1 MRRSGRSTRR
11 ASFSNPR
18 DFETSESNDDSGKNS
33 DSTDVETKNHKKSR
47 RYSMEDN
54 KKQFN
59 NKENGDGATESRS
72 EDNDEENTDA
82 ERIDEENDEAVQSQ
96 ENNMKKDKYIE
107 SEVLNGTESKHS
119 THFGMSREAF
129 IKDLYSF
136 MQARGQPIS
145 KLPSLGYQELDL
157 YLLYQLVIAR
167 GGMDEVTRKQEWK
180 LVYQDLGIPTM
191 STSASYNTRT
201 NYKKY
206 LYLYELEHCGFPD
219 KNRPKDTKTK
229 YQIGEF
235 IRIVSSVFEGQ
246 VFYARVRT

>member
-1 MRRSGRSTRR
+1 MATPPP
-11 ASFSNPR
+11 NTP
-18 DFETSESNDDSGKNS
+18 
-33 DSTDVETKNHKKSR
+33 
-47 RYSMEDN
+47 
-54 KKQFN
+54 KKQRKLSVDESKLN
-59 NKENGDGATESRS
+59 LERNVHNGDG
-72 EDNDEENTDA
+72 
-82 ERIDEENDEAVQSQ
+82 
-96 ENNMKKDKYIE
+96 NNQ
-107 SEVLNGTESKHS
+107 KHS
-119 THFGMSREAF
+119 IKFSMSRESF
-129 IKDLYSF
+129 LDDLYSF
-136 MQARGQPIS
+136 MQARGQPIN

-206 LYLYELEHCGFPD
+206 LYLYELEHCDFPD
-219 KNRPKDTKTK
+219 KNRPKDAKPR

-246 VFYARVRT
+246 VFYARVRWNELNYINTQF

>member
-11 ASFSNPR
+11 ASVVGDADSF
-18 DFETSESNDDSGKNS
+18 DDDAFESGLATPPPNTPKKTRKYSIDDTGSGLKTS
-33 DSTDVETKNHKKSR
+33 
-47 RYSMEDN
+47 
-54 KKQFN
+54 
-59 NKENGDGATESRS
+59 
-72 EDNDEENTDA
+72 NTD
-82 ERIDEENDEAVQSQ
+82 
-96 ENNMKKDKYIE
+96 
-107 SEVLNGTESKHS
+107 ESKHS
-119 THFGMSREAF
+119 FQFNMTKDAF
-129 IKDLYSF
+129 LKDLYHF
-136 MQARGQPIS
+136 MQASGQPIS

-206 LYLYELEHCGFPD
+206 LYLYELEHCDFPD
-219 KNRPKDTKTK
+219 KNRPKDVKSK

-235 IRIVSSVFEGQ
+235 IRIISSVFEGQ
-246 VFYARVRT
+246 VFYARVN

>member
-1 MRRSGRSTRR
+1 MGNRSTRR
-11 ASFSNPR
+11 GSLSEYKEGGKDVDSFDDEEMEMMQAGMATPPPNTPRKQGKASL
-18 DFETSESNDDSGKNS
+18 DESKLG
-33 DSTDVETKNHKKSR
+33 
-47 RYSMEDN
+47 
-54 KKQFN
+54 
-59 NKENGDGATESRS
+59 GGGS
-72 EDNDEENTDA
+72 EDG
-82 ERIDEENDEAVQSQ
+82 
-96 ENNMKKDKYIE
+96 
-107 SEVLNGTESKHS
+107 SEKHS
-119 THFGMSREAF
+119 IRFSMTRERF
-129 IKDLYSF
+129 IDDLYSF

-167 GGMDEVTRKQEWK
+167 GGMDDVTRKQEWK

-206 LYLYELEHCGFPD
+206 LYLYELEHCDFPD
-219 KNRPKDTKTK
+219 KNRPKDAKPI

-246 VFYARVRT
+246 VFYARVKNSCEKFIFLTQYFL

>member
-11 ASFSNPR
+11 ASLTGNGGF
-18 DFETSESNDDSGKNS
+18 DETESPEDELVENGSAKKAQRRSSSESLIPQKRISIGASGM
-33 DSTDVETKNHKKSR
+33 D
-47 RYSMEDN
+47 
-54 KKQFN
+54 
-59 NKENGDGATESRS
+59 
-72 EDNDEENTDA
+72 
-82 ERIDEENDEAVQSQ
+82 
-96 ENNMKKDKYIE
+96 
-107 SEVLNGTESKHS
+107 ESKHS
-119 THFGMSREAF
+119 FKFDMTKETFL
-129 IKDLYSF
+129 KDLYSF

-145 KLPSLGYQELDL
+145 KLPSLGYKELDL

-167 GGMDEVTRKQEWK
+167 GGMDDVTSKQEWK

-206 LYLYELEHCGFPD
+206 LYLYELEHCDFPD
-219 KNRPKDTKTK
+219 KNRPKDAKPM

-246 VFYARVRT
+246 VFFARVKQKQILQSVCYFDFFILM

>member
-1 MRRSGRSTRR
+1 MDSEQVNYKLIRIIKLSCILYFAFKELRKSGRSTRR
-11 ASFSNPR
+11 ASFS
-18 DFETSESNDDSGKNS
+18 ESGQGKEFDDSFDEDFDGTLPN
-33 DSTDVETKNHKKSR
+33 TQKKSR
-47 RYSMEDN
+47 RS
-54 KKQFN
+54 
-59 NKENGDGATESRS
+59 S
-72 EDNDEENTDA
+72 
-82 ERIDEENDEAVQSQ
+82 ENDDETMRQ
-96 ENNMKKDKYIE
+96 NNSVGMD
-107 SEVLNGTESKHS
+107 ESKHS
-119 THFGMSREAF
+119 FKFSMTREDF
-129 IKDLYSF
+129 LKDLYSF
-136 MQARGQPIS
+136 MRSRGQPIS

-206 LYLYELEHCGFPD
+206 MYLYELEHCDFPD
-219 KNRPKDTKTK
+219 KNRPKDAKPK

-246 VFYARVRT
+246 VFYARVIWLWYY

>member
-1 MRRSGRSTRR
+1 MEAMQSGMATPPP
-11 ASFSNPR
+11 NTP
-18 DFETSESNDDSGKNS
+18 
-33 DSTDVETKNHKKSR
+33 
-47 RYSMEDN
+47 
-54 KKQFN
+54 KKQR
-59 NKENGDGATESRS
+59 KTSVD
-72 EDNDEENTDA
+72 
-82 ERIDEENDEAVQSQ
+82 
-96 ENNMKKDKYIE
+96 
-107 SEVLNGTESKHS
+107 ESKLNSLSSDNTQKHS
-119 THFGMSREAF
+119 
-129 IKDLYSF
+129 IKFSMTKESFLSDLYSF
-136 MQARGQPIS
+136 MQARGQPIN

-206 LYLYELEHCGFPD
+206 LYLYELEHCDFPD
-219 KNRPKDTKTK
+219 KNRPKDAKAR

-246 VFYARVRT
+246 VFYARVQEQIGSICAYSVLF

>member
-11 ASFSNPR
+11 TSLSDYVEGARDTESFDEEGLATPQPATNISPKKQQRRSSIDASSGSR
-18 DFETSESNDDSGKNS
+18 D
-33 DSTDVETKNHKKSR
+33 ETKHSFKFEMSK
-47 RYSMEDN
+47 
-54 KKQFN
+54 
-59 NKENGDGATESRS
+59 
-72 EDNDEENTDA
+72 DA
-82 ERIDEENDEAVQSQ
+82 F
-96 ENNMKKDKYIE
+96 
-107 SEVLNGTESKHS
+107 L
-119 THFGMSREAF
+119 
-129 IKDLYSF
+129 KDLYSF

-206 LYLYELEHCGFPD
+206 LYLYELEHCDFPD
-219 KNRPKDTKTK
+219 KNRPKDAKPK

-235 IRIVSSVFEGQ
+235 VRIVSSVFEGQ
-246 VFYARVRT
+246 VFFARVSAY

>member
-1 MRRSGRSTRR
+1 MTPPPPPSLNT
-11 ASFSNPR
+11 P
-18 DFETSESNDDSGKNS
+18 
-33 DSTDVETKNHKKSR
+33 KKSR
-47 RYSMEDN
+47 KSSVE
-54 KKQFN
+54 
-59 NKENGDGATESRS
+59 ESAS
-72 EDNDEENTDA
+72 L
-82 ERIDEENDEAVQSQ
+82 
-96 ENNMKKDKYIE
+96 MKSSGVD
-107 SEVLNGTESKHS
+107 ESKHS
-119 THFGMSREAF
+119 FLFNMTKEAF
-129 IKDLYSF
+129 LKDLYTF

-206 LYLYELEHCGFPD
+206 LYLYELEHCDFPD
-219 KNRPKDTKTK
+219 KNRPKDAKQK

-246 VFYARVRT
+246 VFYARVNGESF

>member
-1 MRRSGRSTRR
+1 MSGYVEGSRDNESFDDETTRETDKLPSSSGTPKKQRRSSVDVTT
-11 ASFSNPR
+11 AI
-18 DFETSESNDDSGKNS
+18 TS
-33 DSTDVETKNHKKSR
+33 
-47 RYSMEDN
+47 
-54 KKQFN
+54 Q
-59 NKENGDGATESRS
+59 GD
-72 EDNDEENTDA
+72 
-82 ERIDEENDEAVQSQ
+82 
-96 ENNMKKDKYIE
+96 
-107 SEVLNGTESKHS
+107 ESKHS
-119 THFGMSREAF
+119 FKFEMTKEAF
-129 IKDLYSF
+129 LKDLYTF

-206 LYLYELEHCGFPD
+206 LYLYELEHCDFPD
-219 KNRPKDTKTK
+219 KNRPRDAKPK

-246 VFYARVRT
+246 VFYARVKLGDDCFVNFVVF